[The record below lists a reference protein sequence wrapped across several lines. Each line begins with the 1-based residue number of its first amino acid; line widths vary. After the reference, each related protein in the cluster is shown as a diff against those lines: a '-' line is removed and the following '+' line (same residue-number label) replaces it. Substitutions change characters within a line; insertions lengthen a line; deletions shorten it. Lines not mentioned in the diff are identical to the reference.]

1 MERFCFVMSVNCPLL
16 LILGGIVIL
25 INMLFVLLFNSTA
38 SIIVAVQNR
47 VRYGGLIMLMNQGG
61 RSFKRCCQLKSEN
74 SWAYAEK

>member
-1 MERFCFVMSVNCPLL
+1 
-16 LILGGIVIL
+16 
-25 INMLFVLLFNSTA
+25 MLFVLLFNSTA